1 MFAVFS
7 AAELFKVASISSRTL
22 PYGHRHAKLS
32 FHLYKEG
39 YARPAPVRIGDP
51 REAPGLQIQMSI
63 QKDVPEQINSAMGKG
78 GVPCPAIAVAR
89 ASRCVIALVQDFP
102 AAMRTV
108 ERFQASFFE
117 LGELFVAGMRKSGAA
132 KRLEALSIS

>member
-1 MFAVFS
+1 MRV
-7 AAELFKVASISSRTL
+7 LRNQVQQRTNPDL
-22 PYGHRHAKLS
+22 SEARHWGFCIPL
-32 FHLYKEG
+32 
-39 YARPAPVRIGDP
+39 APVRIGDP

-117 LGELFVAGMRKSGAA
+117 LGELFVAGMHKSVAA
-132 KRLEALSIS
+132 ERLDALAIS

>member
-1 MFAVFS
+1 MRVLPS
-7 AAELFKVASISSRTL
+7 QRYECGRTSDL
-22 PYGHRHAKLS
+22 PQARHRGCCIA
-32 FHLYKEG
+32 
-39 YARPAPVRIGDP
+39 PAPVRIGDL
-51 REAPGLQIQMSI
+51 REAPGLQIEMSI
-63 QKDVPEQINSAMGKG
+63 QKDAPEQINSTMGKG

-117 LGELFVAGMRKSGAA
+117 LGELFVAGMHKSVAA
-132 KRLEALSIS
+132 ERLEALSIS